1 MTVHVSPDV
10 ADSCVSA
17 CSTFRDRITQCV
29 DNEFHY
35 EQPFSEGSFSTARQI
50 GTVYSLFAGEDLE
63 SLLRGFVDQAD
74 AMSVLFAAAGGLID
88 AQDEAV
94 AEALGKATQD
104 PPPMASLGL
113 MGSLAP
119 VTGMLDAGE
128 SAAPGYSRVGPEDV
142 SATPLER
149 IVAGAQALDE
159 AQFAAVKS
167 HVTTAA
173 ETLEE
178 AAGQLR
184 SDLGAILG
192 TEWQG
197 QFADS
202 AAVPIEG
209 LTRSAYDLAAV
220 LRDVESKAT
229 AAEHGFGRTR
239 QDISSEAA
247 ALTLTQQVAS
257 VEQAPGTTS
266 LRERAEAER
275 AAAEEQARAIMN
287 TVYSP
292 AVMDAN
298 LDGLDFPTAYRV
310 VASSALGGP
319 NGMDLAKIWNE
330 DGVIRPAS
338 PGVPS
343 ASAIAD
349 ASGAGASGSGSP
361 LNGSAGG
368 SVPTDAL
375 TEQALLASRS
385 GGVDVAGV
393 GAGGGAAGSSGAATG
408 ASGTVGA
415 ANGAV
420 NAGTVAASAPMM
432 ATAGT
437 AGGPGVTASGGRG
450 AARSAGAGTATGAG
464 RPGVETGGSAG
475 AGTGSGSGVG
485 SGATASRMG
494 GAGTLSGYGAP
505 SAGVHGGSLATSSG
519 GGRTPLPGSAGTAP
533 GATGGR
539 VGGVPMGMMGAAGA
553 GGQNTRR
560 EGHLPASYLVNA
572 TNTSELLGPPVK
584 VSPGTIGART
594 SRGDGPEPGEGTS
607 GPSGSEPGIIAEA
620 ARRGVSPAQAL
631 VDKLRGR

>member
-1 MTVHVSPDV
+1 MTVHMAPDV

-17 CSTFRDRITQCV
+17 CSTFRDRIDKCV
-29 DNEFHY
+29 ENAFHY
-35 EQPFSEGSFSTARQI
+35 GQSESESSFSTARQI
-50 GTVYSLFAGEDLE
+50 GAVYSLFAGDDLD
-63 SLLRGFVDQAD
+63 SLLRGFVNQAD
-74 AMSVLFAAAGGLID
+74 AMAVLFAAAGGLID

-94 AEALGKATQD
+94 AEALGKAAED

-128 SAAPGYSRVGPEDV
+128 SAPPGYSRVGPEDV
-142 SATPLER
+142 SVTPLER
-149 IVAGAQALDE
+149 IVDGAHALDE
-159 AQFAAVKS
+159 ARFAAVKS
-167 HVTTAA
+167 RVANA
-173 ETLEE
+173 VEALEE

-184 SDLGAILG
+184 SDLEPILG
-192 TEWQG
+192 NEWQG

-239 QDISSEAA
+239 QDIGSEAA
-247 ALTLTQQVAS
+247 ALTFTQQVAA
-257 VEQAPGTTS
+257 VEQGPGTTS
-266 LRERAEAER
+266 LRAQAEAER

-310 VASSALGGP
+310 VASTALGGP
-319 NGMDLAKIWNE
+319 SGVDMARIWND
-330 DGVIRPAS
+330 DGVIRPAD
-338 PGVPS
+338 PGAPPVS
-343 ASAIAD
+343 VIAD
-349 ASGAGASGSGSP
+349 ASGAGASGSGATSP
-361 LNGSAGG
+361 GAAGG
-368 SVPTDAL
+368 AVPADAV
-375 TEQALLASRS
+375 TEQALVASRV
-385 GGVDVAGV
+385 GGLDTV
-393 GAGGGAAGSSGAATG
+393 GAGTGGAAVGHSGGAAGP
-408 ASGTVGA
+408 SGTAGTA
-415 ANGAV
+415 AGPV
-420 NAGTVAASAPMM
+420 NAGTVAAGAPVMT
-432 ATAGT
+432 TAGT
-437 AGGPGVTASGGRG
+437 PRRATASGGRG
-450 AARSAGAGTATGAG
+450 DARSAGSGFASGGG
-464 RPGVETGGSAG
+464 RPGVETGGGVGPGG
-475 AGTGSGSGVG
+475 AGVTGGA
-485 SGATASRMG
+485 SGAAAARMG

-505 SAGVHGGSLATSSG
+505 ASGVHGGSPATSGG
-519 GGRTPLPGSAGTAP
+519 GGRTSMPTSPGTAP
-533 GATGGR
+533 GASGGR

-553 GGQNTRR
+553 RGQNSKA

-584 VSPGTIGART
+584 VSPGTIGARSPKDAVPT
-594 SRGDGPEPGEGTS
+594 TAEGTS
-607 GPSGSEPGIIAEA
+607 RQSGSEPGIISEA